1 MDDGVDFIE
10 RALHRRGIRGV
21 APHESHGTRSDVAL
35 EIPRFGG
42 TRPVHLWIEVV
53 ENGQVMTTL
62 DERIDEM

>member
-10 RALHRRGIRGV
+10 RVVHRRGIRCV

-35 EIPRFGG
+35 EITRFGG
-42 TRPVHLWIEVV
+42 TRPVHLGIEVV
-53 ENGQVMTTL
+53 ENGHIMTTL